1 MKKTKVLS
9 VLLALFSISAVNNFT
24 SFSDTTN
31 EILIGDLNADN
42 ILTFSDVI
50 MMKQNLLGTIK
61 LNSEQFINSDINKDK
76 NSDILDTIIL
86 NNELLNAPKNL
97 ITAPSFS
104 VKSGFYDEA
113 FDLELNSNDAGVRIF
128 YTLDGSSPNNKSY
141 EYKEKI
147 NIKDPSNEEN
157 VYASIKGTSPY
168 DINVEHKVTKCK
180 VIRAVAIDKY
190 GNKSNIMNST
200 YFIGSEIKNKYK
212 NTAVISLITDPE
224 NLFDYETGI
233 YVQGKVF
240 DEWVEN
246 GGNPNAEE
254 KWEFPGNYSQKGDE
268 WEKPVHIEFFEN
280 NKILGFNQNM
290 GLRISGNAT
299 RTSMQKSFKLYSR
312 EEYGTKEIK
321 YDLIP
326 GNTKEGDK
334 TQPLKEYKRFLLRN
348 GGNDGEYTKMRD
360 SFIQNIIN
368 DRAFATQSYRP
379 TVVFLDGEYWGV
391 YNIREEFNDDYVKNN
406 YGIPKDDV
414 IMMQMSELEEGIP
427 GDEAL
432 YFDMLY
438 WVRNNDIS
446 KTENYNKLCNMIDI
460 DSFIDFYCS
469 EIYVGNE
476 DWMNNANNFR
486 LWRSR
491 SITNNPYQDGKWRWM
506 MFDTDMSM
514 GLYKKGIHTHDTL
527 KPALEPTSWGADDHI
542 VLLTNLIKNEEF
554 KRKFV
559 TTFMDLA
566 NENFKYENAYKK
578 LSSMASLYRPLMQE
592 QYQRF
597 GPDWVKTWYGPTEV
611 DFFDQE
617 VEYVRLFLQN
627 RGAFVPSMMTK
638 HLNLSGKTAK
648 VELKKNDINGGDV
661 LINTIKPTFNSDKW
675 VGNYF
680 IDYPVKVTAT
690 PKSGYKFIGWQGASE
705 STDPTIEIEFSKD
718 ISLTAVFEKI
728 IN

>member
-61 LNSEQFINSDINKDK
+61 LNNEQFINSDINKDK
-76 NSDILDTIIL
+76 SSDILDTIIL

-113 FDLELNSNDAGVRIF
+113 FDLELNSNGAGVRIF

-157 VYASIKGTSPY
+157 VYASIKGISPY
-168 DINVEHKVTKCK
+168 DINVEHKVTKCN

-326 GNTKEGDK
+326 GNMKEGDK

-368 DRAFATQSYRP
+368 DRAFATQSYRS
-379 TVVFLDGEYWGV
+379 TVVFLDGEYW
-391 YNIREEFNDDYVKNN
+391 
-406 YGIPKDDV
+406 
-414 IMMQMSELEEGIP
+414 
-427 GDEAL
+427 
-432 YFDMLY
+432 
-438 WVRNNDIS
+438 
-446 KTENYNKLCNMIDI
+446 
-460 DSFIDFYCS
+460 
-469 EIYVGNE
+469 
-476 DWMNNANNFR
+476 
-486 LWRSR
+486 
-491 SITNNPYQDGKWRWM
+491 
-506 MFDTDMSM
+506 
-514 GLYKKGIHTHDTL
+514 
-527 KPALEPTSWGADDHI
+527 
-542 VLLTNLIKNEEF
+542 
-554 KRKFV
+554 
-559 TTFMDLA
+559 
-566 NENFKYENAYKK
+566 
-578 LSSMASLYRPLMQE
+578 
-592 QYQRF
+592 
-597 GPDWVKTWYGPTEV
+597 
-611 DFFDQE
+611 
-617 VEYVRLFLQN
+617 
-627 RGAFVPSMMTK
+627 
-638 HLNLSGKTAK
+638 
-648 VELKKNDINGGDV
+648 
-661 LINTIKPTFNSDKW
+661 
-675 VGNYF
+675 
-680 IDYPVKVTAT
+680 
-690 PKSGYKFIGWQGASE
+690 
-705 STDPTIEIEFSKD
+705 
-718 ISLTAVFEKI
+718 
-728 IN
+728 